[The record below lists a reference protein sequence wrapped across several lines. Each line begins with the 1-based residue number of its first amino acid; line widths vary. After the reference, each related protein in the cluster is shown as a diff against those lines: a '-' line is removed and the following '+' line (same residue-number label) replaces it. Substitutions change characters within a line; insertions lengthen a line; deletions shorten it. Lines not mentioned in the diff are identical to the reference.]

1 MKIFK
6 NLSCILVFCI
16 MCLSSNVFANKALNI
31 AFVGSYASGKTA
43 LIMGATGNDFNYN
56 FRAKSYQA
64 KVVNHKNLR
73 YFNEDIE
80 CYLHR
85 IDTCNMSQSV
95 FETQEQIIHSLG
107 NADIAV
113 ITVDISRN
121 AEFDFDSSFKIVGVI
136 NVIYPHLPVLLVAT
150 KIDDASEMD
159 MSELYKKS
167 ERLKNMFSDTCD
179 FEWVATSAKER
190 INLGS
195 LTNSEDLGNN
205 FWGKIRYMIKRRNMY
220 YSLRENTEEIF
231 PLDGANKQNGMCV
244 LV

>member
-6 NLSCILVFCI
+6 KLSCMLIFCI
-16 MCLSSNVFANKALNI
+16 MCLSSNVFANKALNLT
-31 AFVGSYASGKTA
+31 FVGSYGSGKTA
-43 LIMGATGNDFNYN
+43 LIMEATGNSFDYLC
-56 FRAKSYQA
+56 RTSYQA

-85 IDTCNMSQSV
+85 IDTCNMNQSV

-113 ITVDISRN
+113 IAVDMAGN

-150 KIDDASEMD
+150 RIDDASESD

-195 LTNSEDLGNN
+195 LTDSEDLGNN
-205 FWGKIRYMIKRRNMY
+205 FWGRIRYMIKRRNMY
-220 YSLRENTEEIF
+220 DSLRENTEEIF
-231 PLDGANKQNGMCV
+231 SLDGANKQNGICV

>member
-1 MKIFK
+1 
-6 NLSCILVFCI
+6 
-16 MCLSSNVFANKALNI
+16 MCLSSNVFANKALNLT
-31 AFVGSYASGKTA
+31 FVGSYGSGKTA
-43 LIMGATGNDFNYN
+43 LIAEATGNSFDYLC
-56 FRAKSYQA
+56 RTKSYQT
-64 KVVNHKNLR
+64 KMVNHKNLR

-113 ITVDISRN
+113 ITVDMAGN

-150 KIDDASEMD
+150 RIDDASESD

-195 LTNSEDLGNN
+195 LTDSEDLGNN
-205 FWGKIRYMIKRRNMY
+205 FWGRIRYMIERRNMY
-220 YSLRENTEEIF
+220 NSLRENTEEVFI
-231 PLDGANKQNGMCV
+231 NKQNGMCV